1 MKSRISLAER
11 FNLAS
16 CKIMS
21 KYASTYST
29 KHNCT
34 NSVHW
39 ERCTISL
46 VHKRRPLNIMQHA
59 LDILFIQPK
68 MSAKITWRH
77 ANDIQD
83 RSLITYQTYLYC
95 IYDVLRAR
103 GEDFASRYEGST
115 LADIFYSL
123 FIVFKAKW
131 DFVQPS
137 DWTDE
142 IMQFEY
148 WCTLEAAGGF
158 VWATHD
164 IIYESIRES
173 WVVTLVRS
181 LWLTMTTTR
190 VPLG

>member
-1 MKSRISLAER
+1 MP
-11 FNLAS
+11 
-16 CKIMS
+16 MTS
-21 KYASTYST
+21 KTG
-29 KHNCT
+29 H
-34 NSVHW
+34 
-39 ERCTISL
+39 L
-46 VHKRRPLNIMQHA
+46 
-59 LDILFIQPK
+59 
-68 MSAKITWRH
+68 
-77 ANDIQD
+77 
-83 RSLITYQTYLYC
+83 SLIRPTY

-173 WVVTLVRS
+173 
-181 LWLTMTTTR
+181 
-190 VPLG
+190 